1 MSISGN
7 SVAEGIFLEKPFM
20 ESSKGA
26 QAGRLQLKTKAS
38 GETNFEEDLLR
49 VETREILSDLEIVA
63 EKLFRF
69 PSDKVLEEY
78 RSVVGQIL
86 QKAEAMLEV
95 RRDFSMMCGASRL
108 LIDRTRKG
116 LSELEEA
123 IGREGKRS
131 RVMGI
136 TTEIRGCLLSLLA

>member
-7 SVAEGIFLEKPFM
+7 AVAEGVLLEKTFV
-20 ESSKGA
+20 ESSAIA
-26 QAGRLQLKTKAS
+26 QAGKLKTRAKETDQAS
-38 GETNFEEDLLR
+38 FEGNLLR
-49 VETREILSDLEIVA
+49 VETKELLNDLDIIA

-69 PSDKVLEEY
+69 PSDKVLTEY

-95 RRDFSMMCGASRL
+95 RRDFSIMCGASRF
-108 LIDRTRKG
+108 LIERTRKG
-116 LSELEEA
+116 LSKLEEV
-123 IGREGKRS
+123 IGREGNRS

-136 TTEIRGCLLSLLA
+136 TSEIRGCLVSLLV

>member
-7 SVAEGIFLEKPFM
+7 CVAEGIFLEKSFM
-20 ESSKGA
+20 ESSKGT
-26 QAGRLQLKTKAS
+26 QTGKLQLKTKDA
-38 GETNFEEDLLR
+38 GKANFEEDLLR
-49 VETREILSDLEIVA
+49 VETRDILSDLEIVT

-86 QKAEAMLEV
+86 QKAESMLEI
-95 RRDFSMMCGASRL
+95 RRDFSMICGSSRL

-116 LSELEEA
+116 LSELEKV

-131 RVMGI
+131 RIMGI
-136 TTEIRGCLLSLLA
+136 TTEIQGCLLSLLA